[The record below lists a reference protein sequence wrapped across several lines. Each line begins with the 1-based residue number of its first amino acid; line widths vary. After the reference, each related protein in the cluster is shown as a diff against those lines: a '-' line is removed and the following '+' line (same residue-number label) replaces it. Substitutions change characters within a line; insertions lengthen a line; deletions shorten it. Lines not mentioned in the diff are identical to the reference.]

1 MKCEKES
8 KCLYRYAD
16 NDAGYWCG
24 KWEGCND
31 MNMGENEILRDY
43 HEAKDKFRQVRILA
57 EQNLI
62 KPKEMAQWLKDHGE
76 TVDRRYFSVG
86 KTPAKVKGIERG
98 PVDVNGIKNARAIA
112 EMMDSIEAQPVDQS
126 AKADAGKPR
135 LSLVPMAIIW
145 AIAYVREFGVKKYK
159 DPENWR
165 KVSPER
171 YKDALLR
178 HITAYIEDEN
188 STDEESGLLH
198 LWHAAC
204 NICFLIALRWKK
216 DKERL
221 VG

>member
-24 KWEGCND
+24 KWEGCKD

-76 TVDRRYFSVG
+76 TVDKRYFSVG
-86 KTPAKVKGIERG
+86 KTPARVVAIE
-98 PVDVNGIKNARAIA
+98 PQADI
-112 EMMDSIEAQPVDQS
+112 SQS

-221 VG
+221 AG

>member
-8 KCLYRYAD
+8 KCRYRYAD

-76 TVDRRYFSVG
+76 TVDKRYFSVG
-86 KTPAKVKGIERG
+86 KTPARVVAIE
-98 PVDVNGIKNARAIA
+98 PQADI
-112 EMMDSIEAQPVDQS
+112 SQS

-135 LSLVPMAIIW
+135 LTLVPMQIVFDVAE
-145 AIAYVREFGVKKYK
+145 VREYGNRKYPDGGPDNWKKVTADRYREAAFRHFLKYIDDPAGV
-159 DPENWR
+159 
-165 KVSPER
+165 
-171 YKDALLR
+171 
-178 HITAYIEDEN
+178 
-188 STDEESGLLH
+188 DEESGIKHRKH
-198 LWHAAC
+198 LEC
-204 NICFLIALRWKK
+204 NLAFLAELEEK
-216 DKERL
+216 
-221 VG
+221 G